1 MSLLRIEDLR
11 IVFEGYEGVASVLDG
26 VDLEVHRNEIVGLAG
41 ETGCGK
47 SVTMKAIMQVLPIPP
62 ARIASGRILFED
74 RDLLS
79 IGTREV
85 NKLKG
90 KAISMIMQDPMASLN
105 PVFKIRRQMT
115 EVIKWARIKESNP
128 RLSLIKGLIPTERN
142 VRRKALEKQAI
153 EVIKQVQ
160 LPDPRRIMNSYP
172 FELSGGMCQRILIA
186 MTLVNNPRLLIADEP
201 GTALDVTI
209 QYQIL
214 QMLKLLVSESALSV
228 LLITHNLGV
237 IREAATRCYI
247 MYAGR
252 ITEVGDVNKIFET
265 PLHPYTK
272 GLLMAVPRMTGAGV
286 GVGIP
291 GMIPN
296 YYEPPDGCRFRPRCP
311 KADSRCQQKPEMIRV
326 SEGYQVACWHV
337 EEG

>member
-1 MSLLRIEDLR
+1 MSLLRIEDLS
-11 IVFEGYEGVASVLDG
+11 IVFEGYEGVASVVDG
-26 VDLEVHRNEIVGLAG
+26 IDLEVHQNEIVGLAG

-47 SVTMKAIMQVLPIPP
+47 SITMKAIMQVLPIPP
-62 ARIASGRILFED
+62 GRITSGKILFED

-105 PVFKIRRQMT
+105 PVFKVGRQVT
-115 EVIKWARIKESNP
+115 EVIKWARIKESGP
-128 RLSLIKGLIPTERN
+128 RLPLIKGLIPTDRN
-142 VRRKALEKQAI
+142 VRRKALEKRAV
-153 EVIKQVQ
+153 EVIKQVR
-160 LPDPRRIMNSYP
+160 LPDPRRVMNSYP

-186 MTLVNNPRLLIADEP
+186 MTLANNPRLLIADEP

-214 QMLKLLVSESALSV
+214 QMLKLLVSEKALSV
-228 LLITHNLGV
+228 LLITHNLGM

-252 ITEVGDVNKIFET
+252 IAEAGDVSKIFET

-272 GLLMAVPRMTGAGV
+272 GLLMAVPRLTGAGV

-291 GMIPN
+291 GIIPN
-296 YYEPPDGCRFRPRCP
+296 YYDPPDGCRFRPRCSE
-311 KADSRCQQKPEMIRV
+311 ADSRCQQRPEMVRL
-326 SEGYQVACWHV
+326 SEGHQVACWHV